1 MKTHRVSD
9 WHGFQGRRPHGWTVG
24 VAAFALLLESTGVG
38 IAAAGFDEFVPGGQ
52 VSAYTTGDV
61 ALEHGGAS
69 FDQAESVL
77 LSQEG
82 GMDAEVHLYPIT
94 DSIAGHSDESVAI
107 INRMLG
113 EACPRWTGQ
122 VDALLLWQGNVP
134 AVPLMVLDDPANPAT
149 ILGANQ
155 IVSSVAVG
163 PRASLML
170 HVDNQRA
177 IEANYFNVG
186 SISGTN
192 TFTSPAGSQLAWDN
206 LAGIP
211 VGAINNGVA
220 TSNGAIQ
227 SFELNWRRGN
237 CNQCLTWLA
246 GFRWV
251 EWNQTLA
258 INDTFAD
265 GSTGSDVLNVSTKNN
280 LYGAQLGLDS
290 LLLDLYQKR
299 VRFNGVAKAGVYG
312 NANARATTT
321 VGGDRI
327 PAASFTATGKQTSFF
342 GEIGVNGTV
351 RLTERILWRAG
362 YNFFWIGGVALPPQQ
377 LAKVDAAATP
387 PTGRI
392 DLTGSVFLQ
401 GANTGIELQW

>member
-1 MKTHRVSD
+1 M
-9 WHGFQGRRPHGWTVG
+9 
-24 VAAFALLLESTGVG
+24 
-38 IAAAGFDEFVPGGQ
+38 
-52 VSAYTTGDV
+52 
-61 ALEHGGAS
+61 
-69 FDQAESVL
+69 
-77 LSQEG
+77 
-82 GMDAEVHLYPIT
+82 
-94 DSIAGHSDESVAI
+94 
-107 INRMLG
+107 
-113 EACPRWTGQ
+113 
-122 VDALLLWQGNVP
+122 
-134 AVPLMVLDDPANPAT
+134 
-149 ILGANQ
+149 
-155 IVSSVAVG
+155 
-163 PRASLML
+163 
-170 HVDNQRA
+170 
-177 IEANYFNVG
+177 
-186 SISGTN
+186 
-192 TFTSPAGSQLAWDN
+192 
-206 LAGIP
+206 
-211 VGAINNGVA
+211 
-220 TSNGAIQ
+220 
-227 SFELNWRRGN
+227 
-237 CNQCLTWLA
+237 
-246 GFRWV
+246 

-327 PAASFTATGKQTSFF
+327 PAASFTATGKQSSFF

-392 DLTGSVFLQ
+392 DWTGSVFLQ
-401 GANTGIELQW
+401 GANTGIELQWLTVVDNPRSLS

>member
-1 MKTHRVSD
+1 M
-9 WHGFQGRRPHGWTVG
+9 
-24 VAAFALLLESTGVG
+24 
-38 IAAAGFDEFVPGGQ
+38 
-52 VSAYTTGDV
+52 
-61 ALEHGGAS
+61 
-69 FDQAESVL
+69 
-77 LSQEG
+77 
-82 GMDAEVHLYPIT
+82 
-94 DSIAGHSDESVAI
+94 
-107 INRMLG
+107 
-113 EACPRWTGQ
+113 
-122 VDALLLWQGNVP
+122 
-134 AVPLMVLDDPANPAT
+134 
-149 ILGANQ
+149 
-155 IVSSVAVG
+155 
-163 PRASLML
+163 
-170 HVDNQRA
+170 
-177 IEANYFNVG
+177 
-186 SISGTN
+186 
-192 TFTSPAGSQLAWDN
+192 
-206 LAGIP
+206 
-211 VGAINNGVA
+211 
-220 TSNGAIQ
+220 
-227 SFELNWRRGN
+227 
-237 CNQCLTWLA
+237 
-246 GFRWV
+246 

-327 PAASFTATGKQTSFF
+327 PAASFTATGKQSSFF

-401 GANTGIELQW
+401 GANNGRWQFPIWGNAKWRQRVARVTAKQHSCAIRSWFADQPILGY